1 MTPAVASSDRR
12 PRVVVV
18 GAGFAGLWAARALAG
33 AEAEVLL
40 LDRNNFHTFYP
51 LLYQVGAAEID
62 TTEICYPVR
71 KVLRGQEN
79 ARFAMGEVDSVDLDA
94 RVVRV
99 GGTSLPYDH
108 LIVATGSA
116 PHYFGVPGAEEHA
129 FPLRVIEDGLALR
142 NHVLARFER
151 AARERDP
158 ERRRRALSFVIV
170 GGGPTGVEYA
180 GALAELVYG
189 PIARDYPEVDTSE
202 VEITLVEGL
211 DRLLSAMRDRLGRY
225 AGRRLERMGV
235 TVRLGTMVERVGAVG
250 VRLDDGSEVR
260 AETVVWTAGVQ
271 GDPDAGRWG
280 LPIGRGGRVPVEPT
294 LGVPGRPRVQV
305 VGDLALVEDDGEPL
319 PQIAPVAIQQGE
331 HAAGNVIRRL
341 RGEEPVAFRYRD
353 RGMLAT
359 VGRNHA
365 VAEIG
370 GRAFTG
376 FAAWLLWV
384 VIHVAKLIGFRNRLV
399 VLTNWA
405 WDYFTYER
413 FVRLILPLAEA
424 ARLET
429 SRGERSLS
437 AAEDALAAV
446 GDPETD
452 AASEDDAAS
461 PARSAGVDDGRA
473 RDG

>member
-1 MTPAVASSDRR
+1 MAPSDSDRPHL
-12 PRVVVV
+12 PRVVIL
-18 GAGFAGLWAARALAG
+18 GAGFAGLWAARSLAD
-33 AEAEVLL
+33 EPVEVVL

-71 KVLRGQEN
+71 KVLRGQAN
-79 ARFAMGEVDSVDLDA
+79 GRFLMGEVAAIDLEA
-94 RVVRV
+94 RRVRV
-99 GGTSLPYDH
+99 GDADVSYDH

-116 PHYFGVPGAEEHA
+116 PHYFGVPGAAEHA
-129 FPLRVIEDGLALR
+129 FPLRVIEDGIALR

-151 AARERDP
+151 AAREEDAA
-158 ERRRRALSFVIV
+158 RRRRALSFVIV

-180 GALAELVYG
+180 GALAELVFG
-189 PIARDYPEVDTSE
+189 PIARDYPEVDTGE
-202 VEITLVEGL
+202 VEIVLVEGL
-211 DRLLSAMRDRLGRY
+211 DRLLTAMPERLGRY
-225 AGRRLERMGV
+225 AATRLERMGV
-235 TVRLGTMVERVGAVG
+235 SVRLGTMVEEVAPDG
-250 VRLDDGSEVR
+250 VRLADGSDLA

-271 GDPDAGRWG
+271 GDPNASGWG
-280 LPIGRGGRVPVEPT
+280 LPVGRGGRVRVEPT
-294 LGVPGRPRVQV
+294 LAVPGRPEVQV
-305 VGDLALVEDDGEPL
+305 AGDLAAVEEDGKLL

-331 HAAGNVIRRL
+331 HAAANVLRRL
-341 RGEEPVAFRYRD
+341 RGEPPEPFRYRD

-359 VGRNHA
+359 IGRNHA
-365 VAEIG
+365 VAELG
-370 GRAFTG
+370 GRVFTG

-429 SRGERSLS
+429 SRGERPLP
-437 AAEDALAAV
+437 AARDALAAV
-446 GDPETD
+446 GDADRGGDE
-452 AASEDDAAS
+452 
-461 PARSAGVDDGRA
+461 R
-473 RDG
+473 

>member
-1 MTPAVASSDRR
+1 MTRTATAPNAV
-12 PRVVVV
+12 PRVVIV

-33 AEAEVLL
+33 EDVEVLL

-71 KVLRGQEN
+71 KVLRGQHN
-79 ARFAMGEVDSVDLDA
+79 ARFAMGEVEAVDLDA
-94 RVVRV
+94 RVVSV
-99 GGTSLPYDH
+99 GGASLPYDH

-116 PHYFGVPGAEEHA
+116 PHYFGVPGAAEHA
-129 FPLRVIEDGLALR
+129 FPLRLIEDGIALR

-151 AARERDP
+151 AAREEEP
-158 ERRRRALSFVIV
+158 ARRRRALSFVIV

-189 PIARDYPEVDTSE
+189 PIARDYPEVDIAE
-202 VEITLVEGL
+202 VEIVLVEGL
-211 DRLLSAMRDRLGRY
+211 DRLLSTMRERLGRY
-225 AGRRLERMGV
+225 AADRLERMGV
-235 TVRLGTMVERVGAVG
+235 SVRLGTMVAEVGARG
-250 VRLDDGSEVR
+250 VRLDDGTEVA

-271 GDPDAGRWG
+271 GDPDAAGWG
-280 LPIGRGGRVPVEPT
+280 LPVGRGGRVPVEPT
-294 LGVPGRPRVQV
+294 LEVPGRPTVQV
-305 VGDLALVEDDGEPL
+305 VGDLAAVEEDGELL

-331 HAAGNVIRRL
+331 HAARNVVRRL
-341 RGEEPVAFRYRD
+341 RGEEPEPFHYRD

-429 SRGERSLS
+429 SRGERPLS
-437 AAEDALAAV
+437 AADDALAAV
-446 GDPETD
+446 GEG
-452 AASEDDAAS
+452 
-461 PARSAGVDDGRA
+461 RGVDGPSADPGREGA
-473 RDG
+473 